1 MLKINM
7 SMTPEEIFNQQVWE
21 ILQDIKEEYLATEKG
36 RPVKYRIPNIV
47 GVGIIPKDR
56 RIKILY
62 KLQEKKAF
70 KIQRN
75 SEGVRIGTGD
85 IFYLIIKPLE
95 FDKVYK
101 KYSSIFLKPD
111 NKVVTPNHGKGNVSV
126 EVFVSDLEAK
136 YLEIQNEKNDSKF
149 YFKIASYGKY
159 LNDQEVLCPVI
170 SQLYD
175 ESQIQIANFK
185 KAWND
190 FFGKWRVLA
199 KDLIE
204 IADTNGV
211 KDKGPLQNEIEEV
224 RVFLNE
230 PNPQFNDDK
239 LPNYFHSYREIILR
253 FNKLGKGAVLGK
265 KHLDE
270 NNNIKLYLEFNKVEV
285 EWNKFKKSREIST
298 WWAHYQISRLAGGVL
313 GSEEEK
319 NLYYNNNNIVDQ
331 LYKYGFEV
339 VSRGIANNLVIL
351 KRYRFEEWVTRLHNY
366 LIPRLKKQDEINIEN
381 LKIMLKPLLK
391 ENKQDKNKFPY
402 KLQAGTRW
410 ENFIIKFEDDENILI
425 QVNKFKYNTNY
436 KKMGFIGRGT
446 NPRPSEVWNFFIVL
460 AKREGELTIN
470 DHEARDKYK
479 KQKELLAKTLQDYF
493 SIDYDPFYPYRSS
506 LEKRGNSYKIKIT
519 LIPPPKNE
527 NGKAEV
533 SEVNDDPLGIGE
545 YMKENSPQVYKKN
558 E

>member
-339 VSRGIANNLVIL
+339 VSRGVANNLVIL